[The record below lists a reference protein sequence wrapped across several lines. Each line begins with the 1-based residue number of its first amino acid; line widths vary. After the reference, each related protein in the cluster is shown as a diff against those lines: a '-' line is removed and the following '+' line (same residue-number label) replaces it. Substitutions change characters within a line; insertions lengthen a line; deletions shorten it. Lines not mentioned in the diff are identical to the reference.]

1 MSLAAGRLRHRVTFL
16 ALTTGYDPNTGENVG
31 EMYAPWA
38 VDVPAEVAPLSA
50 REFVAAQA
58 GQAQVVVR
66 ITIRYRPGVVPTMRI
81 EFRDKTYNVEGVL
94 PDPDSGLEYLTLACS
109 EVIGDAG

>member
-1 MSLAAGRLRHRVTFL
+1 MSLAAGRLRHRINLL
-16 ALTTGYDPNTGENVG
+16 AFQRGYDPNTGENTEGYSVG
-31 EMYAPWA
+31 AS
-38 VDVPAEVAPLSA
+38 DIPAEVAPLSA

-66 ITIRYRPGVVPTMRI
+66 ITIRYRPGVVPTMRV

-94 PDPDSGLEYLTLACS
+94 PDPDSGVEYLTLACS
-109 EVIGDAG
+109 EVVSP